1 MVPFPMAL
9 SDPNLDFKVAI
20 LYFERQKVENG
31 PRKSYGYNGRLVENH
46 ISSIKLRHFQ
56 WPWMTLNVDF
66 KGTSLFNV

>member
-56 WPWMTLNVDF
+56 
-66 KGTSLFNV
+66 